1 MRWFR
6 SKIWFGTRLAL
17 FALAL
22 QVVFTSGH
30 VDGISDGL
38 ASDILS
44 AVVKQFNAAAPDA
57 QQRPE
62 KSNLAG
68 DDICPICVLIQLVNT
83 SAPAVAPVLPV
94 PGAFVVFR
102 RETLEELQWVPSP
115 HLSFQARGPPSI

>member
-6 SKIWFGTRLAL
+6 SRIRFGTRLAL

-30 VDGISDGL
+30 VHGISDGL
-38 ASDILS
+38 ADTVLS
-44 AVVKQFNAAAPDA
+44 AVVNQFSAAPPNV
-57 QQRPE
+57 QQRPK
-62 KSNLAG
+62 KSNRAG
-68 DDICPICVLIQLVNT
+68 DDICPICALIQLAST

-94 PGAFVVFR
+94 PAAFVVLR
-102 RETLEELQWVPSP
+102 RETLEDLRWLPSP